1 MIGRRW
7 VIAAATGA
15 LALPSEGDSQPAAP
29 DTPAQGSAA
38 TMLLTVHLRHDES
51 KTLDEIEAHLRRTGW
66 YRRFPPPGV
75 DLVSWQIVMGI
86 GQVVVL
92 RLPPAKLRET
102 NRAIEQCAWGA
113 YRTEFFPT
121 YDYMAAWEEARRAA
135 EGG

>member
-1 MIGRRW
+1 MIGRRG
-7 VIAAATGA
+7 VIAVATGA
-15 LALPSEGDSQPAAP
+15 LPVPPEGEGEGGPAPAP
-29 DTPAQGSAA
+29 EAA
-38 TMLLTVHLRHDES
+38 AMLLTVFLRHDETR
-51 KTLDEIEAHLRRTGW
+51 TLDEIQAHLRRTGW
-66 YRRFPPPGV
+66 YRRFPSPGV

-121 YDYMAAWEEARRAA
+121 YDYMAAWEQERRDA
-135 EGG
+135 GGDG